1 VIDRDFAALQA
12 VAADSR
18 LWRSAL
24 AIGRVLER
32 SWSDS
37 RAASALTRL
46 TRSTAAMPVG
56 QRIRASAL
64 TIAWAAAGY
73 GASLWIAP
81 PYVRSGIPLPAILAV
96 SLIALIVAIGAEGFA
111 KSWRHSSIREALR
124 K

>member
-1 VIDRDFAALQA
+1 MIDRDFTPLQS

-24 AIGRVLER
+24 AIGRALER

-37 RAASALTRL
+37 RAANALTRL
-46 TRSTAAMPVG
+46 TRSMAAMPIG
-56 QRIRASAL
+56 QRIRVSAL

-73 GASLWIAP
+73 GASLRIAP

-111 KSWRHSSIREALR
+111 KSWGNSSIREALR